1 VKLIDD
7 LLASLPK
14 RDCPIKRVSVG
25 LHWTAVESR
34 YVGMAHNIRAGY
46 SKEIADAGNLIGM
59 SALSL
64 AQRAKSWNTQE
75 SSLGLAT
82 INSLL
87 SPPGK
92 PGSINPYMME
102 AAKGKTITI
111 IGRFSFND
119 EIRKVAHATHCLE
132 IEPVNNELPSFAA
145 EEVIPFSDMV
155 VISASSII
163 NKSLPRLLE
172 ISKGKECIVL
182 GPSTPMSDILFGYGA
197 SILEGIRVVDSDVLF
212 RCVEQGTKAYKNLKG
227 ILPVTHYNNY
237 T

>member
-1 VKLIDD
+1 MKLIDD

-14 RDCPIKRVSVG
+14 CDCSIKRVCVG
-25 LHWTAVESR
+25 LHWTVVESR
-34 YVGMAHNIRAGY
+34 YVGMAHNIRASY
-46 SKEIADAGNLIGM
+46 SKEIANAGNLIGM

-64 AQRAKSWNTQE
+64 AQRVISWNNQE

-87 SPPGK
+87 NPLGE
-92 PGSINPYMME
+92 PGSINPYIME
-102 AAKGKTITI
+102 AAKGKTVTI

-172 ISKGKECIVL
+172 LSKGKECIIL
-182 GPSTPMSDILFGYGA
+182 GPSTPMSEILFGYGA
-197 SILEGIRVVDSDVLF
+197 SKLEGIRVIDSDMLF
-212 RCVEQGTKAYKNLKG
+212 RCVEQGAKAYKNLKG
-227 ILPVTHYNNY
+227 ILPVTHYNN
-237 T
+237 